1 MSIEIKGL
9 HKSYGEV
16 SLFRDF
22 SITFPDATITCIL
35 GPSGCGKTTLLNIIG
50 NLSKPDGGSLSGFDH
65 KAISYIFQDPR
76 LLPWKTAR
84 ENIQFVLPE
93 KIPGKES
100 GKMAEGFVR
109 MVELTEFA
117 DYYPTKLS
125 GGMRQRVNIARAFAY
140 PSDIILMD
148 EPLKGLDIKLK
159 LNLIRT
165 FSKIWQGDKR
175 SVIFV
180 THDVDEAL
188 LLGNEILVL
197 SQAPV
202 RITTTQKINTPLL
215 GRSLDSDYLKELKQ
229 ELLLALGEIYGYIQ
243 ILPYEYLLQYFRISS

>member
-1 MSIEIKGL
+1 MSIEIKRL
-9 HKSYGEV
+9 HKNYGEI

-35 GPSGCGKTTLLNIIG
+35 GPSGCGKTTLLNTIG
-50 NLSKPDGGSLSGFDH
+50 NLSKPDSGSLSGFDH

-84 ENIQFVLPE
+84 ENIQFALPE
-93 KIPGKES
+93 NIPGEEREK
-100 GKMAEGFVR
+100 KAERFIR
-109 MVELTEFA
+109 MVELVDFA
-117 DYYPTKLS
+117 DFYPSKLS
-125 GGMRQRVNIARAFAY
+125 GGMRQRVNIARAFAF

-165 FSKIWQGDKR
+165 FSRIWQSDKR

-188 LLGNEILVL
+188 LLGNEIIVL

-202 RITTTQKINTPLL
+202 RIITKKKITTPLS
-215 GRSLDSDYLKELKQ
+215 GRSLDSDDLKELKQ
-229 ELLLALGEIYGYIQ
+229 KLLLALGE
-243 ILPYEYLLQYFRISS
+243 

>member
-1 MSIEIKGL
+1 MEERK
-9 HKSYGEV
+9 
-16 SLFRDF
+16 
-22 SITFPDATITCIL
+22 
-35 GPSGCGKTTLLNIIG
+35 
-50 NLSKPDGGSLSGFDH
+50 
-65 KAISYIFQDPR
+65 
-76 LLPWKTAR
+76 
-84 ENIQFVLPE
+84 
-93 KIPGKES
+93 
-100 GKMAEGFVR
+100 KMAEGFTR
-109 MVELTEFA
+109 MVELTDFA
-117 DYYPTKLS
+117 DYYPSKLS

-165 FSKIWQGDKR
+165 FSRIWQNDKR

-188 LLGNEILVL
+188 LLGNEIVVL

-202 RITTTQKINTPLL
+202 RIITKEKINSPLS

-229 ELLLALGEIYGYIQ
+229 KLLLALGE
-243 ILPYEYLLQYFRISS
+243 

>member
-1 MSIEIKGL
+1 MGMELKGL
-9 HKSYGEV
+9 NKRFGEI

-22 SITFPDATITCIL
+22 SITFPEAAITCIL

-50 NLSKPDGGSLSGFDH
+50 NLSKPDSGSLSGFDH

-76 LLPWKTAR
+76 LLPWKTAKG
-84 ENIQFVLPE
+84 NIQFALPE
-93 KIPGKES
+93 HIS
-100 GKMAEGFVR
+100 GDERVKLAERFIR
-109 MVELTEFA
+109 MVELNEFA
-117 DYYPTKLS
+117 DFYPSKLS
-125 GGMRQRVNIARAFAY
+125 GGMRQRVSIARAFAY

-165 FSKIWQGDKR
+165 FSKIWQSDKR

-188 LLGNEILVL
+188 LLGNEIVVL

-202 RITTTQKINTPLL
+202 RTITKEKLSTPLS
-215 GRSLDSDYLKELKQ
+215 GRSLDSETLKVLKQ
-229 ELLLALGEIYGYIQ
+229 KLLRTLGE
-243 ILPYEYLLQYFRISS
+243 